1 MLSRTVSIFPP
12 LHRYL
17 TFISRETHI
26 RGRIDVRTRTKRRQH
41 ANAAWKEQ
49 MPTLVDGYLAWRHE
63 APTDEDN
70 TIASNMFHV
79 DVVGISDFARAITIQ
94 QRPNEPANAALLR
107 MGLLGC
113 SPLRPTI
120 AIRIECLELYHQIR
134 RRQSSFSIQA
144 ITKVLCALHDI
155 TYFRQFRDQ
164 FSDAF
169 DIYLQ
174 ILREIRSRVDRILG
188 RDPNT
193 WQINGS
199 CPSCTFKV
207 TLHSQI
213 CRYN

>member
-79 DVVGISDFARAITIQ
+79 DVVGISGKVSFLQYMALTYTQSHSKILHVPSPSSSVLMNQRMQPSFAWDFWGAPHYGRLSLFAS
-94 QRPNEPANAALLR
+94 NA
-107 MGLLGC
+107 
-113 SPLRPTI
+113 SN
-120 AIRIECLELYHQIR
+120 Y
-134 RRQSSFSIQA
+134 
-144 ITKVLCALHDI
+144 ITKYDDVNPRLV
-155 TYFRQFRDQ
+155 
-164 FSDAF
+164 SK
-169 DIYLQ
+169 
-174 ILREIRSRVDRILG
+174 RSRRF
-188 RDPNT
+188 
-193 WQINGS
+193 
-199 CPSCTFKV
+199 CAHFMM
-207 TLHSQI
+207 
-213 CRYN
+213 